1 MSECVNRIAGYLEDL
16 TDKRLKEKNSEQL
29 PVVGELPLIK
39 LIADVK
45 KGNFVI
51 DAHTG
56 AGKTTLGLTLYHK
69 AKHKEEELSAY
80 DVIYI
85 NLREIS
91 EKDKEFKQF
100 NQEKILKIIFDH
112 ESEEHKK
119 VAECIYATT
128 KLQLKPQSQ
137 KTPLLYE
144 YIKEYYQNIIK
155 DPNKKRLI
163 VVIDE
168 FERAYKWDVIP
179 QTLTEWFSST
189 RKFYDETYAVPLKLV
204 ILLPKILS
212 LKKNI
217 EETLQTANEAAF
229 VFTEFRELKI
239 DEGILN
245 SYLNNLINKEN
256 IKISSLQ
263 KKPGFRRLIKT
274 LSKLQ
279 SGRYIFP
286 TLWKAISTSICQ
298 TVNGQI
304 SGNIK
309 DFLSNLDKI
318 DLKDVNPDAFL
329 NELVIGITEGKPFRT
344 YSKSEAIEIWDTGF
358 HSLCKELK
366 QEKEGIKPLKIGY
379 QDFIHILNNNTFV
392 WMTLEKNLKIMTFK
406 KIAYKISE
414 VIGAPVNLLNII
426 VLAPEFTRG
435 ASVKNM
441 KIDKIDENK
450 RKHTIQL
457 MFKYRIL
464 GAEELLSIATL
475 GGLEGFD
482 QIIASQVIKELVDDI
497 NDLIKKG

>member
-1 MSECVNRIAGYLEDL
+1 MSECVNRIERYLEKL
-16 TDKRLKEKNSEQL
+16 TDTRLKEKNSDKL
-29 PVVGELPLIK
+29 PIVGESPLIK

-69 AKHKEEELSAY
+69 AKHKEGELAAY

-85 NLREIS
+85 NLREIP
-91 EKDKEFKQF
+91 EKDEEFKQF
-100 NQEKILKIIFDH
+100 SQEKILKILFDH

-119 VAECIYATT
+119 VAACIYSTT

-144 YIKEYYQNIIK
+144 YIKEYHQK
-155 DPNKKRLI
+155 MTEDTNKKRLI

-179 QTLTEWFSST
+179 KTLTEWFSAT
-189 RKFYDETYAVPLKLV
+189 RKFYDETYALPLKLV

-212 LKKNI
+212 LKKDI
-217 EETLQTANEAAF
+217 EETLKTANEAAF
-229 VFTEFRELKI
+229 VFTEFKELKI

-256 IKISSLQ
+256 IKIDSLQ
-263 KKPGFRRLIKT
+263 KKNGFKRLLKT

-298 TVNGQI
+298 NENEQI
-304 SGNIK
+304 TGDIK
-309 DFLSNLDKI
+309 DFLSKINKI
-318 DLKDVNPDAFL
+318 DFKDIDADAFL
-329 NELVIGITEGKPFRT
+329 NELVIGITEGKPFRI
-344 YSKSEAIEIWDTGF
+344 YSKSEAIKIWDAGF
-358 HSLCKELK
+358 HSLCKKLK
-366 QEKEGIKPLKIGY
+366 QEKEAIKPLKIGY
-379 QDFIHILNNNTFV
+379 QDFVYSLNDNIFV
-392 WMTLEKNLKIMTFK
+392 WMTLEKNLKITTFK
-406 KIAYKISE
+406 KIGYKVSE
-414 VIGAPVNLLNII
+414 FIGAPVELLNII

-435 ASVKNM
+435 ASVKDM
-441 KIDKIDENK
+441 KIEKIDESK
-450 RKHTIQL
+450 RKRIIKL

-464 GAEELLSIATL
+464 STEELLSIATL
-475 GGLEGFD
+475 GGLESFD
-482 QIIASQVIKELVDDI
+482 QIIASQVIKELVNDI
-497 NDLIKKG
+497 NDLTK